1 MAKSLDAFQLHSQIM
16 ADYRLFVDSFVNIKD
31 KIIRKKVEDEM
42 AGGKFW
48 PEPLLQFNP
57 AFESGDSVQDLCSEG
72 VLNPSIQ
79 DIFSGFSLFKHQVEA
94 IRIGSQGKDF
104 VITSGTG
111 SGKSL
116 TFLGTI
122 FNHLLN
128 NGTGTGI
135 KAVIVYPMNES
146 VDLIGFSF

>member
-1 MAKSLDAFQLHSQIM
+1 MTKSLDVFHLHSQIM
-16 ADYRLFVDSFVNIKD
+16 DDYRLFVDSFVNIKD
-31 KIIRKKVEDEM
+31 DTIRHKVEEEM

-57 AFESGDSVQDLCSEG
+57 AFELGDSVQDLCSEG
-72 VLNPSIQ
+72 ILHPAIQ

-104 VITSGTG
+104 VVTSGTG

-116 TFLGTI
+116 TFLGTV

-128 NGTGTGI
+128 NGTGR
-135 KAVIVYPMNES
+135 
-146 VDLIGFSF
+146 